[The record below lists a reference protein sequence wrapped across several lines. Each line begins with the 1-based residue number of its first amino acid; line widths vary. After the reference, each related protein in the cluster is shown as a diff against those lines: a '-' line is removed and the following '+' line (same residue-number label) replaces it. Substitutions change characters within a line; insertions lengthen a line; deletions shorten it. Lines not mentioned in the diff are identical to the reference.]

1 MADERLCRNCGTEI
15 PPDGPDGDVCPRCV
29 INLAIEA
36 RETDASDPATATAG
50 IEAAPEQIG
59 PYRILEPLGEG
70 GMGIVYLAEQREP
83 VRRRVALKLIKPGMD
98 SKQVLARF
106 ESERQA
112 LAIMNH
118 PGVAKVFDAGVGTSG
133 RPYFVMEYVQGVP
146 ITQHCDSRRYSLK
159 DRLELFVQACEA
171 IQHAHQKG
179 IIHRDVKPSNVLVSM
194 EDGRAVVKV
203 IDFGVAKAIDQRLTE
218 RTLYTQHGT
227 LIGTPEYMSPEQAG
241 TSSFGV
247 DTRTDIY
254 SLGVLLYELLVG
266 ALPFDSDSL
275 RNAAAMEMLRII
287 REEDPPNPA
296 TRVSSLGDDVDE
308 IARRR
313 LTDPR
318 SLARKLKGELEWI
331 TMRTLEKDPS
341 RRYSSAS
348 ELASDIRRYLDEQ
361 PVLAGP
367 PSATYRMGKFV
378 RRHRLAVAAAG
389 IVVLAL
395 AIGAAGLGVG
405 MLRALEA
412 EEHARAEAERA
423 NLEAETA
430 DEVATFLSELF
441 LASDPGSTRG
451 EKVTLREVLD
461 RGAERIES
469 ELGDQPEVQSRL
481 VHVIGG
487 VYRGLG
493 LYDRARPLHEQAL
506 RMRRELFGNDDP
518 RTLASLN
525 AMAGLEYFQGDFD
538 EARRL
543 FEEIVETR
551 RGLLGS
557 EHPDTLSA
565 MSNLAAVL
573 VNQHHYEDAAR
584 LNVEILEV
592 RRRVLGDRDKDT
604 IISMANLAGIYKGM
618 GRLDEAMA
626 LYEEGIALQREV
638 MGPRHPGTTRQML
651 GLAGTYRKQKDYDR
665 ARQIYEEIHLTE
677 SEVLGEEHPQTLST
691 RHQLCLLDFEL
702 GEVDSAASICEEVL
716 EVQRRVLGDEHPST
730 LYSVGNVATIY
741 AAQGRVTDAGPLL
754 EESLKGRRKALG
766 IEHPFT
772 LSAMKDMAEFYT
784 NQGQAKMAEPLLAEI
799 HQIETRQ
806 EEAATAE
813 AGPSDHESTDD
824 QL

>member
-1 MADERLCRNCGTEI
+1 MANERQCRNCGAEI
-15 PPDGPDGDVCPRCV
+15 PSDGPDWDVCPRCV
-29 INLAIEA
+29 INLAIDA
-36 RETDASDPATATAG
+36 RETDAPTEAAEVEADPA
-50 IEAAPEQIG
+50 QIG

-106 ESERQA
+106 ETERQA

-118 PGVAKVFDAGVGTSG
+118 PGVAKVFDAGVGENG

-146 ITQHCDSRRYSLK
+146 ITEHCDSRRYSLK
-159 DRLELFVQACEA
+159 DRLGLFMLACEA

-179 IIHRDVKPSNVLVSM
+179 IIHRDIKPSNVLVSM
-194 EDGRAVVKV
+194 EDERPVIKV

-218 RTLYTQHGT
+218 RTLYTQRGT

-266 ALPFDSDSL
+266 TLPFDSDTL
-275 RNAAAMEMLRII
+275 RNAAALEMLRII
-287 REEDPPNPA
+287 REEEPPKPA
-296 TRVSSLGDDVDE
+296 TRISSLGRDADE

-313 LTDPR
+313 LTDSR

-348 ELASDIRRYLDEQ
+348 ELASDIRRYLDEE

-367 PSATYRMGKFV
+367 PSATYRLGKFV
-378 RRHRLAVAAAG
+378 RRHRLAVAGAA
-389 IVVLAL
+389 IVVMAL

-405 MLRALEA
+405 LLRALES
-412 EEHARAEAERA
+412 ERHASAEAERA
-423 NLEAETA
+423 NREAETA

-461 RGAERIES
+461 RAAERIDA

-493 LYDRARPLHEQAL
+493 LYDQARPFHDQAL
-506 RMRRELFGNDDP
+506 RMRRELYGSDDP
-518 RTLASLN
+518 RTLAALN
-525 AMAGLEYFQGDFD
+525 AMAGLEYFQGDYD
-538 EARRL
+538 EAERLLRETAEIRRR
-543 FEEIVETR
+543 T
-551 RGLLGS
+551 LGD
-557 EHPDTLSA
+557 EHPQTLAA

-573 VNQHHYEDAAR
+573 VSQHEYEDAID

-604 IISMANLAGIYKGM
+604 IISMVNLAGIYTGQE
-618 GRLDEAMA
+618 RLDEAIE
-626 LYEEGIALQREV
+626 LYEEASVLQREV
-638 MGPRHPGTTRQML
+638 MGPNHPATLRQMH
-651 GLAGTYRKQKDYDR
+651 GLAGVYRRQKDYDR
-665 ARQIYEEIHLTE
+665 ARKTFEDIHLAET
-677 SEVLGEEHPQTLST
+677 EVLGEEHPQTLGT
-691 RHQLCLLDFEL
+691 KHQLCLLHFEL
-702 GEVDSAASICEEVL
+702 GEVEEAATVCEQVL
-716 EVQRRVLGDEHPST
+716 EAQRRTLGDAHPMTLYTVGNLGSIYATLGKFDQAEPLLVESMKGRREVLGDENPYT
-730 LYSVGNVATIY
+730 LT
-741 AAQGRVTDAGPLL
+741 
-754 EESLKGRRKALG
+754 
-766 IEHPFT
+766 
-772 LSAMKDMAEFYT
+772 AMKDMAGFHSDR
-784 NQGQAKMAEPLLAEI
+784 GQPDRADPLLAEI
-799 HQIETRQ
+799 RQIELRQ
-806 EEAATAE
+806 QEGEAAETE
-813 AGPSDHESTDD
+813 PDD
-824 QL
+824 GS

>member
-1 MADERLCRNCGTEI
+1 MADERLCRTCGSEL
-15 PPDGPDGDVCPRCV
+15 PSNSPDRDICPKCV

-36 RETDASDPATATAG
+36 QETHASDRPGATTAA
-50 IEAAPEQIG
+50 ETAPEQIG

-118 PGVAKVFDAGVGTSG
+118 RSVAKVFDAGVSENG

-146 ITQHCDSRRYSLK
+146 ITLHCDAHRYSLR
-159 DRLELFVQACEA
+159 DRLELFVQTCEA

-179 IIHRDVKPSNVLVSM
+179 IIHRDIKPSNVLVSM
-194 EDGRAVVKV
+194 EDGHPVAKV

-218 RTLYTQHGT
+218 RTLFTQHGT

-241 TSSFGV
+241 TSHFAV

-275 RNAAAMEMLRII
+275 RNAAALEMLRII
-287 REEDPPNPA
+287 REDDPPRPA
-296 TRVSSLGDDVDE
+296 TRISSLGDGVEE

-318 SLARKLKGELEWI
+318 SLARKLKGELDWI

-348 ELASDIRRYLDEQ
+348 ELASDIRRYLREE

-367 PSATYRMGKFV
+367 PNATYRMRKFV
-378 RRHRLAVAAAG
+378 HRHRLAVAAVG
-389 IVVLAL
+389 IVGLAL
-395 AIGAAGLGVG
+395 TIGAAGLGVG
-405 MLRALEA
+405 LLRAIEA

-441 LASDPGSTRG
+441 LASDPGSNRG
-451 EKVTLREVLD
+451 ETVTLREVLD
-461 RGAERIES
+461 RSAERIEN
-469 ELGDQPEVQSRL
+469 ELNDQPLVQSRL
-481 VHVIGG
+481 IHVIGG

-493 LYDRARPLHEQAL
+493 LYDRARPFHEQAL
-506 RMRRELFGNDDP
+506 QMRRELFGNDDP
-518 RTLASLN
+518 KTLDALN

-538 EARRL
+538 AAKRL
-543 FEEIVETR
+543 FSETVEIR
-551 RGLLGS
+551 RRVQGN
-557 EHPDTLSA
+557 EHPDTLAA
-565 MSNLAAVL
+565 MSNLTAVL
-573 VNQHHYEDAAR
+573 VNQHQYEEAAR
-584 LNVEILEV
+584 LHAEILEV
-592 RRRVLGDRDKDT
+592 RRRVLGNRDKDT
-604 IISMANLAGIYKGM
+604 IISMNNLAGVYSGL

-626 LYEEGIALQREV
+626 LYEESMVLQRDV
-638 MGPRHPGTTRQML
+638 MGPRHPATLRQMN
-651 GLAGTYRKQKDYDR
+651 GLAGIYRKQKLYDQ
-665 ARQIYEEIHLTE
+665 AGQLYEELHLTE
-677 SEVLGEEHPQTLST
+677 CEVLGEEHPQTLGT
-691 RHQLCLLDFEL
+691 KHQLCLLQFEL
-702 GEVDSAASICEEVL
+702 GDYDEAATICEQVL
-716 EVQRRVLGDEHPST
+716 ETQRRVLGDDHPST
-730 LYSVGNVATIY
+730 LYSIGNLGTIY
-741 AAQGRVTDAGPLL
+741 ATQGKDEVAEPLL
-754 EESLKGRRKALG
+754 VESLKGRREALG
-766 IEHPFT
+766 VEHPFT
-772 LSAMKDMAEFYT
+772 LNALKDMAEFYSDHGRPDEARALR
-784 NQGQAKMAEPLLAEI
+784 QEVL
-799 HQIETRQ
+799 QIEARLK
-806 EEAATAE
+806 EAEAAE
-813 AGPSDHESTDD
+813 
-824 QL
+824 

>member
-1 MADERLCRNCGTEI
+1 MADERLCRSCGSEI
-15 PPDGPDGDVCPRCV
+15 PAEGPDRDVCPRCV
-29 INLAIEA
+29 INLAVEA
-36 RETDASDPATATAG
+36 RETDASDAPAARAKA
-50 IEAAPEQIG
+50 EAPPEQIG

-118 PGVAKVFDAGVGTSG
+118 PGVAKVFDAGVGDNG

-146 ITQHCDSRRYSLK
+146 ITQLCDSRRYSLK

-179 IIHRDVKPSNVLVSM
+179 IIHRDVKPSNVLVST
-194 EDGRAVVKV
+194 EEGRPLVKV

-241 TSSFGV
+241 TSNFGV

-266 ALPFDSDSL
+266 ALPFDSDTL

-287 REEDPPNPA
+287 REQDPPKPA
-296 TRVSSLGDDVDE
+296 TRISSLGHDADE
-308 IARRR
+308 IAQRR

-331 TMRTLEKDPS
+331 TMRALEKDPS

-348 ELASDIRRYLDEQ
+348 ELASDIRRYLDEE

-367 PSATYRMGKFV
+367 PTATYRMGKFV
-378 RRHRLAVAAAG
+378 RRHKLAVAAAG
-389 IVVLAL
+389 IVALAL
-395 AIGAAGLGVG
+395 TIGAAGLGVG
-405 MLRALEA
+405 LLRALEA
-412 EEHARAEAERA
+412 EKRASAEAERA

-441 LASDPGSTRG
+441 LASDPGRTRG
-451 EKVTLREVLD
+451 ETITLREVLD
-461 RGAERIES
+461 RGAERVEG
-469 ELGDQPEVQSRL
+469 ELNEQPLVQSRL
-481 VHVIGG
+481 IHVIGG
-487 VYRGLG
+487 VYRSLG
-493 LYDRARPLHEQAL
+493 LYDRARPFHEQAL
-506 RMRRELFGNDDP
+506 EMRRELFGEDDP
-518 RTLASLN
+518 RTLDALN
-525 AMAGLEYFQGDFD
+525 AMAGLEYFQGDFG

-551 RGLLGS
+551 RGLLGN
-557 EHPDTLSA
+557 EHPDTLAA
-565 MSNLAAVL
+565 MSNLAATL
-573 VNQHHYEDAAR
+573 VNQHHYEDAAQ

-604 IISMANLAGIYKGM
+604 LISMANLAGVYKGL

-626 LYEEGIALQREV
+626 LYEECIALQREV

-651 GLAGTYRKQKDYDR
+651 GLAGIYRKQKDYER

-691 RHQLCLLDFEL
+691 KHQLCLLEFEL
-702 GEVDSAASICEEVL
+702 GAVETAASICEEVL

-730 LYSVGNVATIY
+730 LYSVGNLATMY
-741 AAQGRVTDAGPLL
+741 ATQGRLADAEPLFV
-754 EESLKGRRKALG
+754 ESLKGRRKALG
-766 IEHPFT
+766 NEDPFT
-772 LSAMKDMAEFYT
+772 LIAMSDMAEFYT
-784 NQGQAKMAEPLLAEI
+784 DRGQEDKAKFLLLEI
-799 HQIETRQ
+799 HQIEARQ
-806 EEAATAE
+806 KEAEAAGSAQ
-813 AGPSDHESTDD
+813 SN
-824 QL
+824 